1 MSQWPVTRRFE
12 MTLTRRTIRWSA
24 IGLNFAAAC
33 YYGVALVRFL
43 FAFDRP
49 FADVVGFVLSL
60 QGVIFVAGV
69 VAPALAV
76 TALLG
81 DRPN

>member
-1 MSQWPVTRRFE
+1 VARRA
-12 MTLTRRTIRWSA
+12 IRWAA

-33 YYGVALVRFL
+33 YYGIAVVRFL

-49 FADVVGFVLSL
+49 FEDVVGFVFSFNGL
-60 QGVIFVAGV
+60 VFVAGF

-81 DRPN
+81 DRPK

>member
-1 MSQWPVTRRFE
+1 
-12 MTLTRRTIRWSA
+12 
-24 IGLNFAAAC
+24 
-33 YYGVALVRFL
+33 L

-49 FADVVGFVLSL
+49 FEAVVAFIFSFHGL
-60 QGVIFVAGV
+60 IFVAAF

-76 TALLG
+76 AALLG

>member
-1 MSQWPVTRRFE
+1 
-12 MTLTRRTIRWSA
+12 MTLTRRIIRWSA
-24 IGLNFAAAC
+24 VALNFAAAC
-33 YYGVALVRFL
+33 YYGVAVGRFL

-49 FADVVGFVLSL
+49 FEDVVGFLFSFHGL
-60 QGVIFVAGV
+60 IFVAGF

-76 TALLG
+76 AALLG